1 MAADQKLFDTMV
13 SAVAAEDLAQ
23 DNAVNEAGTS
33 FPCGVTATILTSNL
47 GC

>member
-1 MAADQKLFDTMV
+1 MTADQKLFDTMV

-33 FPCGVTATILTSNL
+33 FPCGVGATILTANL